1 MFSKHFR
8 TMSHYGR
15 GMKRVV
21 IAGGIGSG
29 KSTVLRYL
37 RDRGYD
43 TLDADDIARQLSEPG
58 QIVYEAMVDAF
69 GTGILRDGLIDR
81 SFVGDLVFASA
92 DNRLRLNALSHGPI
106 GSEIKRLMDAS
117 AGKAIF
123 VAIPLLKPTHRSDL
137 DLDEVWTVLSEPTTV
152 VGRLMESRGLT
163 RSKRCSA
170 SRLSHQMT
178 TAHRWLT
185 WSFGMKR
192 PRRSCSNLLMIFS
205 RIEDYK

>member
-163 RSKRCSA
+163 REQAMLRIAAQPSNDYRTSLADVVIWNEA
-170 SRLSHQMT
+170 SEAELLKSIDDL
-178 TAHRWLT
+178 LT
-185 WSFGMKR
+185 DRG
-192 PRRSCSNLLMIFS
+192 L
-205 RIEDYK
+205 